1 MSDAPQQ
8 SDLPQE
14 NLFTHLI
21 ELRKRLMHATGAVLL
36 VLIALMVYPGQNVIY
51 DLLAQPMMSALPQ
64 GTKMIATGVV
74 APFLVPLKVTAL
86 AAFLI
91 ALPLV
96 LYQIWAFIA
105 PGLYQHEKRLAVPL
119 VVGSYLLFLI
129 GMAFCY
135 YFVFGTV
142 FKFIAGISPS
152 SITPAPDVEQYLA
165 FVTTMFL
172 AFGITFEVPIVVII
186 MVKLGF
192 VTVAK
197 LKEIRSYV
205 IVCAFIIA
213 AVVTPPDVTSQIM
226 LALPMCLLYEIGIL
240 LAPLVE
246 KKKTP
251 EELAEEAAE
260 KAEQEAEDNAPRTWR

>member
-142 FKFIAGISPS
+142 FKFIAGISPT